1 MKTTLTICTVALLL
15 ASGFLT
21 AQDKKA
27 TPAAKKAFVNGEG
40 AGWKSLSLADF
51 DNVNCDKDTW
61 SEKDGT
67 IYCTGKPV
75 GVTRS
80 KTTYENFELVAE
92 WRHMKPAGNSGI
104 FLWAPDASFTGLK
117 PGQLPRGGIEVQV
130 LDLEYETR
138 YEKKNGKKSDW
149 FTSHGDVFPVG
160 TSKMKPFAPVSK
172 NGRRSFPS
180 KRLTLGVEKWNH
192 YYVRAINGEVRLWV
206 NGEEVSG
213 GSNCQPAAGFMA
225 LESEGSPVE
234 FRNLRIRELP
244 GSGTA
249 KAATAV
255 KAAKQAAAKKIAAA
269 KAASAKKT
277 AAQIAKAKATVAEA
291 KATAAKA
298 TAAAAKATAAAAK
311 ATAAAQKAVKDATA
325 RVAAIKAAVKKAAAE
340 KAAAEKAAAEK
351 AAAEKAAAEKAAAEA
366 AAAAAAE
373 KKKNRVLKTVARPL
387 SGLARALGEL
397 FD

>member
-1 MKTTLTICTVALLL
+1 MKTSLSVCSVVLMLV
-15 ASGFLT
+15 SGFLL
-21 AQDKKA
+21 ADDEK
-27 TPAAKKAFVNGEG
+27 PNDAAKAKAKTASRKAFVNGEG
-40 AGWKSLSLADF
+40 PGWKPLSLADF
-51 DNVNCDKDTW
+51 ENVNCDKNTW
-61 SEKDGT
+61 QEKDGT

-80 KTTYENFELVAE
+80 KKTYENFELVAE

-244 GSGTA
+244 GSGIA
-249 KAATAV
+249 KAVAAAEKAATR
-255 KAAKQAAAKKIAAA
+255 KIAAA
-269 KAASAKKT
+269 KAVSAKK
-277 AAQIAKAKATVAEA
+277 AATQIAKAK
-291 KATAAKA
+291 TAAEKA
-298 TAAAAKATAAAAK
+298 AALKVTAAEKAAAVKVAAAEK
-311 ATAAAQKAVKDATA
+311 TAAAQ
-325 RVAAIKAAVKKAAAE
+325 VAAVKAAVKKAKAAAVKKAAE

-351 AAAEKAAAEKAAAEA
+351 AAAAE
-366 AAAAAAE
+366 AAAAAE

-387 SGLARALGEL
+387 AGLAKALGGL